1 MHCKY
6 LTATLGI
13 TMAAW
18 LRSISYSYRSNIS
31 LDIFGLQRLGQE
43 INAVHKVPCKP
54 PRSSHDCNREGRSS
68 NRYDLDVIIS
78 DLAYA

>member
-6 LTATLGI
+6 PTATLKMI
-13 TMAAW
+13 MAVW
-18 LRSISYSYRSNIS
+18 LRSISYSYRSNTS

-43 INAVHKVPCKP
+43 MDAVYKTPRKP
-54 PRSSHDCNREGRSS
+54 PRPSHDCDRKERSS